1 MQALFQ
7 PGRGRAFFWGRGE
20 QLPLAGGSQK
30 KEPQVKD
37 REKVL
42 DICRRIERVLQR
54 DWGGSGAGLRQSL
67 DSTQYVVPEELDKRI
82 RYLHGLQK
90 KAVRDA
96 GFKLKS
102 SEDFLAKGEQVIKE
116 LALARN
122 TARRRLLPWLRQ
134 LALRYRIILAVA
146 AVALVA
152 ALVGLYL
159 LAFQPEPAPPP
170 VARPMPKPAPR
181 PVPQPKP
188 APAPAT
194 AASAPAPAAVAPVPA
209 LVVSAPA
216 APGSAAAVEPAPGPV
231 GMLVHIETPSEV
243 LVTLKRA
250 EVVQGASGRDEIA
263 VIVDVQ
269 NMGYPSLK
277 RITFDAWL
285 YDTSGG
291 KPQPVIVASGA
302 DASPWKAFLRLAITR
317 GQNAEVRL
325 NYNASSQWSSDQAIA
340 LVKSGRYQIRLKA
353 VSLIDDANRPL
364 GK

>member
-1 MQALFQ
+1 M
-7 PGRGRAFFWGRGE
+7 
-20 QLPLAGGSQK
+20 
-30 KEPQVKD
+30 KD

-67 DSTQYVVPEELDKRI
+67 DSTQYVVPEDLDKRI

-90 KAVRDA
+90 KATKDA

-134 LALRYRIILAVA
+134 LALRYRIVLAVA
-146 AVALVA
+146 AVALVT

-159 LAFQPEPAPPP
+159 LAFQPEPTPPPPP
-170 VARPMPKPAPR
+170 VARPMPTPAPK

-188 APAPAT
+188 APVPAT
-194 AASAPAPAAVAPVPA
+194 AAPAPAPAAVASAPEPAASAPVAP
-209 LVVSAPA
+209 VSAA
-216 APGSAAAVEPAPGPV
+216 VVEPAPGPAGV
-231 GMLVHIETPSEV
+231 LVYIETPPEV
-243 LVTLKRA
+243 VVTLKRA

-285 YDTSGG
+285 YDTSGS
-291 KPQPVIVASGA
+291 KPQPVILASGA

-317 GQNAEVRL
+317 GQSAEVRL
-325 NYNASSQWSSDQAIA
+325 NYNAASKWSSDQAIA

-353 VSLIDDANRPL
+353 VSLIDDSNRPL